1 MKSLILVSVA
11 ITVAVAQR
19 GEGPQC
25 IQNFYDKM
33 LNNPRRFGQNLTFIQ
48 ENFHEDWN
56 TRPNPLKPTGTYIF
70 ELGLV
75 STLFIRERT
84 SNQHYELLYN
94 KDYYIIH
101 AGYFGKK

>member
-1 MKSLILVSVA
+1 MPSYVIFFKIKLFFSKGFSNMKSLILVSVA

-56 TRPNPLKPTGTYIF
+56 TRPNPLKPTGTY
-70 ELGLV
+70 L
-75 STLFIRERT
+75 
-84 SNQHYELLYN
+84 
-94 KDYYIIH
+94 
-101 AGYFGKK
+101 

>member
-75 STLFIRERT
+75 STSFIRE
-84 SNQHYELLYN
+84 L
-94 KDYYIIH
+94 DIH
-101 AGYFGKK
+101 CL